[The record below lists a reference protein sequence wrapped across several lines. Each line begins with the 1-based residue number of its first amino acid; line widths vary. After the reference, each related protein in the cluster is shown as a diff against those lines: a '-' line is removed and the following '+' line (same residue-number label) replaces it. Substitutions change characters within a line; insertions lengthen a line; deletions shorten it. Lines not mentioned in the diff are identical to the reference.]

1 MRVDVQRSTCD
12 LFLFF
17 CLLFDVC
24 YRNDA
29 MQACALQSSSYLVT
43 RNEQPSNGESAKNG
57 WSTVD

>member
-1 MRVDVQRSTCD
+1 MRVDVQRSTCV

-24 YRNDA
+24 HSYDV

-43 RNEQPSNGESAKNG
+43 RNEQPLNGESGNNG